1 MKYLAILLALTLT
14 CCATLDKAPGIYDET
29 NEFTYYTESYLK
41 HREIHLGSRT
51 TRFAINISCR
61 RIQRPQVAQCH
72 RPSEG
77 FTREIFIDPAYWA
90 SITENMRFNII
101 YHELGHCDLDV
112 EHQDLVYGVMNR
124 RVGYGGFSELQLE
137 HFFREGL

>member
-1 MKYLAILLALTLT
+1 MKYLTILLALTLT
-14 CCATLDKAPGIYDET
+14 GCATLDKAPGIYDPENSFVT
-29 NEFTYYTESYLK
+29 YTESYLQ
-41 HREIHLGSRT
+41 HRETYLGSSIPNFSITITFR
-51 TRFAINISCR
+51 RLPEPKAGYCR
-61 RIQRPQVAQCH
+61 

-77 FTREIFIDPAYWA
+77 FARDIYIDPSYWA